1 MVNYGSGMNKTTTG
15 LPPTPDTELA
25 RKINNAL
32 IVKGVSVHRL
42 SEDTGI
48 TYPTLRR
55 SLKGQRSLT
64 FNEFGRI
71 AHALDVEPSYLLPES
86 LASLAA

>member
-1 MVNYGSGMNKTTTG
+1 MNKTSPG
-15 LPPTPDTELA
+15 LNPAPDAEVA
-25 RKINNAL
+25 HKITNAL
-32 IVKGVSVHRL
+32 IIKGISVHRL
-42 SEDTGI
+42 SEETGI

-71 AHALDVEPSYLLPES
+71 AQALEVRPSHLLPSEMVE
-86 LASLAA
+86 LAEAV